1 MARKLNQR
9 EMRLLIFG
17 GVAAIVIVGLHYG
30 LQGLDHWEAVRAS
43 LRSAQSK
50 LDDLTV
56 DRGEQAKQAALL
68 SVVPVAE
75 LPRLEDEQ
83 PYLFRDRLNEQ
94 LKKAGIK
101 TEPLTIL
108 SLRKKQGLPYDVM
121 RVKCTGKCQL
131 TQLMDFL
138 AATPE
143 NEYLVGIEELQ
154 IRCDTKKP
162 PEQRK
167 DVEIDL
173 VVSTFVK
180 RPPIKASQRGEQ

>member
-1 MARKLNQR
+1 MARKLTQR
-9 EMRLLIFG
+9 EIRILIFG
-17 GVAAIVIVGLHYG
+17 GVAALAILGLHYG
-30 LQGLDHWEAVRAS
+30 LKGLDRWQAVRAS
-43 LRSAQSK
+43 LKSARSK
-50 LDDLTV
+50 LEDVTV
-56 DRGEQAKQAALL
+56 DPVKQAALL
-68 SVVPVAE
+68 SIVPVAQM
-75 LPRLEDEQ
+75 PTFEDEQ
-83 PYLFRDRLNEQ
+83 PFLFRDRLYEQ

-108 SLRKKQGLPYDVM
+108 ALRRKQGLPYDVM
-121 RVKCTGKCQL
+121 RVKCAGKCKL

-143 NEYLVGIEELQ
+143 NPYLVGIEELR

-180 RPPIKASQRGEQ
+180 RPPTKPTQAGER

>member
-9 EMRLLIFG
+9 EMRMLIFG

-30 LQGLDHWEAVRAS
+30 LKGLDRWETVRAS
-43 LRSAQSK
+43 LKSAQSK
-50 LDDLTV
+50 LDDLTIDPV
-56 DRGEQAKQAALL
+56 KQAALR
-68 SVVPVAE
+68 SIVPVAE
-75 LPRLEDEQ
+75 LPRLESEQ
-83 PYLFRDRLNEQ
+83 PYLFRDRLYQQ
-94 LKKAGIK
+94 LKKAGVK

-180 RPPIKASQRGEQ
+180 RPPTKPTQAGER